1 MFIIDDIISWI
12 VGKVMD
18 RFFSNKKENEELLLL
33 RNERLKLHE
42 KINQLQSEKN
52 TITQD
57 LTKEKESKEQEKKK
71 FIDFL
76 KRRGIS
82 TDKLIERYDKPLMA
96 ILISY
101 ASQKER
107 NAKGSCV
114 NSAFLRTE
122 LEKYNSKYLG
132 GTDALIPPAKVPT
145 WIKDQND
152 LKKWFEK
159 DILKNRHCKIKFLT
173 LIDLKKKTIWGKY
186 LPYEQKKPKHF
197 SIGEV
202 LDIEDIF
209 TEEQI
214 NKISISQIIRDGDI
228 GWLASSILPEKELDE
243 LLKNQKII
251 EKELGNLSLR
261 ELADDSQLTKIEEVL
276 KPIISKPQEV
286 AKAIIEEAKYW
297 EQKLK

>member
-12 VGKVMD
+12 VGKFMD
-18 RFFSNKKENEELLLL
+18 KYFSNKKENGELIQL
-33 RNERLKLHE
+33 RNERISLNQ
-42 KINQLQSEKN
+42 KIDQLEG
-52 TITQD
+52 
-57 LTKEKESKEQEKKK
+57 EKETKEQEKKK
-71 FIDFL
+71 FIDSL

-82 TDKLIERYDKPLMA
+82 ADKLIERYDKPLMA

-101 ASQKER
+101 ASQHEK
-107 NAKGSCV
+107 NNKGAYIKS
-114 NSAFLRTE
+114 SFLRAE
-122 LEKYNSKYLG
+122 LERFNSKYLG

-152 LKKWFEK
+152 LKKWFEEE
-159 DILKNRHCKIKFLT
+159 ILKNRYCKIKFLT

-197 SIGEV
+197 NIGEV

-228 GWLASSILPEKELDE
+228 GWLASSILPEKELDN
-243 LLKNQKII
+243 LLKNQKNI

-261 ELADDSQLTKIEEVL
+261 ELADDTKIAKIEELL
-276 KPIISKPQEV
+276 KPLISKPQEV
-286 AKAIIEEAKYW
+286 AKAIVEEAKFW
-297 EQKLK
+297 EQKLR

>member
-1 MFIIDDIISWI
+1 MFVIDDIISWI
-12 VGKVMD
+12 VGKLMD
-18 RFFSNKKENEELLLL
+18 KFFSNKKENEELILL
-33 RNERLKLHE
+33 RNERLKLHD
-42 KINQLQSEKN
+42 KINQLEN
-52 TITQD
+52 
-57 LTKEKESKEQEKKK
+57 EKENKEQEKKR
-71 FIDFL
+71 FIDSL

-101 ASQKER
+101 ASQKEI
-107 NAKGSCV
+107 NNKGSCV
-114 NSAFLRTE
+114 SSSFLRAE
-122 LEKYNSKYLG
+122 LEKFNSKYLG

-152 LKKWFEK
+152 LKKWFEEE
-159 DILKNRHCKIKFLT
+159 ILKNRHCKIKFLT
-173 LIDLKKKTIWGKY
+173 LIDLKKKTMWGKY

-202 LDIEDIF
+202 LDIDDIF

-261 ELADDSQLTKIEEVL
+261 ELANDSQLSKIEEVL
-276 KPIISKPQEV
+276 KPIISNSQEV

-297 EQKLK
+297 EQKLR

>member
-12 VGKVMD
+12 VGKIMD
-18 RFFSNKKENEELLLL
+18 KFFSNKKENEELIQL
-33 RNERLKLHE
+33 RNERTVLHQKIDQLEGE
-42 KINQLQSEKN
+42 KDA
-52 TITQD
+52 ITET
-57 LTKEKESKEQEKKK
+57 LTKEKETKEQEKKR
-71 FIDFL
+71 FIDSL

-82 TDKLIERYDKPLMA
+82 ADKLIERYDKPLMA

-101 ASQKER
+101 ASQKEK
-107 NAKGSCV
+107 NNKGYYIS
-114 NSAFLRTE
+114 SSFLRAE
-122 LEKYNSKYLG
+122 LERFNSKYLG
-132 GTDALIPPAKVPT
+132 GTDVLIPPAKVPT

-152 LKKWFEK
+152 LKKWFEEE
-159 DILKNRHCKIKFLT
+159 ILKKCHCKIKFLT

-228 GWLASSILPEKELDE
+228 GWLASSILPEKELYN
-243 LLKNQKII
+243 LLKNQKAI

-261 ELADDSQLTKIEEVL
+261 ELADDTQIAKIEELL
-276 KPIISKPQEV
+276 KPLISKPQEV
-286 AKAIIEEAKYW
+286 AKAIVEEAKFW
-297 EQKLK
+297 ENKLR